1 MSFVSRC
8 AQRRGCATAETDR
21 LMLARMSALPRIR
34 STVMFLL
41 VALACLANFV
51 ESSAVSAFPMTK
63 DKLMKPFGK
72 EKLPPPIVI
81 RDKWAVLIGLTKYQD
96 SKIAPLKHT
105 TANLAL
111 LTKVMKD
118 PNGGRFADDHITTL
132 FDVQATKK
140 YAEYLLTEGWLIK
153 KALPNDLIL
162 LYVCGRASFTEDDAI
177 LFTYESVANSPAT
190 TGLSLNALL
199 AEIHR
204 RTQSKNIVCIADLS
218 PLMESPTVPRGIWQN
233 IANAA
238 KVTILAASVPGQ
250 PSYQSN
256 TMGSTLFTRYFAD
269 GLQVGGGAMSLN
281 DIAQYVCQSTEADAR
296 SQLQKEQRPQFV
308 LLPENREFGA
318 VAIGVPIKSS
328 PNSQS
333 RVAFGHPMDSLAL
346 SRPDL
351 MPHAPRPAT
360 VTSRVVEGAKNI
372 AKKEEPEDDDDSV
385 QDVDFSGYMTKMK
398 KDIQAKWKPPKGIEQ
413 RKVVVVFTINRDGSI
428 TEGSVVDSSGVDSID
443 KSALDALNDASPIDP
458 LPKGAPKS
466 VQIRYQ
472 FDWRVSH

>member
-1 MSFVSRC
+1 MSFLSRY
-8 AQRRGCATAETDR
+8 A
-21 LMLARMSALPRIR
+21 
-34 STVMFLL
+34 FLL
-41 VALACLANFV
+41 LFFAAFCSTALF
-51 ESSAVSAFPMTK
+51 ESAAVSAFPMTK
-63 DKLMKPFGK
+63 DKLLKSFGK

-96 SKIAPLKHT
+96 SQIAPLKHT

-111 LTKVMKD
+111 LTKSIKD

-218 PLMESPTVPRGIWQN
+218 PLTESQTTPRGIWQN

-256 TMGSTLFTRYFAD
+256 TMGTMFTHYFAD
-269 GLQVGGGAMSLN
+269 GLQTGGGAMSLN

-318 VAIGVPIKSS
+318 VAIGVPIKDN
-328 PNSQS
+328 PNSQG
-333 RVAFGHPMDSLAL
+333 RVSFGHPLDQLAL
-346 SRPDL
+346 TRPDL
-351 MPHAPRPAT
+351 MPHAPKTAT
-360 VTSRVVEGAKNI
+360 VTSRAVEGAKNI
-372 AKKEEPEDDDDSV
+372 AKKEEPDDDDDSV
-385 QDVDFSGYMTKMK
+385 QDLDFSGYMSKMK

-443 KSALDALNDASPIDP
+443 KSALDALHDASPIDP